1 MKGLIY
7 IWPLGVTVGGCV
19 NGKEGEGKLKA
30 ISEDLGGVVR
40 SFFFF
45 PRAQSRHIIAVLPFC
60 IQSGDMERK

>member
-1 MKGLIY
+1 M
-7 IWPLGVTVGGCV
+7 